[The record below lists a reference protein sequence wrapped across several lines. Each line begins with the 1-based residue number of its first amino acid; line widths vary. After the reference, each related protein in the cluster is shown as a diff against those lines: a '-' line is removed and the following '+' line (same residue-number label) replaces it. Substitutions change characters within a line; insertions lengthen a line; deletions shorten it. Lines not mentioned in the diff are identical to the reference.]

1 MKHTIHSILTVLSL
15 FIFLSCAETKKESA
29 EDQMH
34 MMSAEE
40 ETLEAPQAPQY
51 PAEETFRS
59 QVNDV
64 FTAYVEL
71 KESFVASDLNK
82 VKTSGLK
89 VSDAL
94 AKVEGSKLEGAAK
107 MDWTTYSENMSG
119 ELRKLKDVTE
129 LESARVLLPALT
141 ENMYK
146 IIRAYGLNG
155 ITAYYAYCPMAFNNK
170 GGYWLSNE
178 KKIRNPYFGDAML
191 ACGGVR
197 EQLK

>member
-1 MKHTIHSILTVLSL
+1 MKHTLHSILFIISL
-15 FIFLSCAETKKESA
+15 LLFLSCAETKKESA

-34 MMSAEE
+34 MMSEEE

-51 PAEETFRS
+51 LAEETFRS
-59 QVNDV
+59 QLNDV

-82 VKTSGLK
+82 VKASGLK

-94 AKVEGSKLEGAAK
+94 NKVEGSKLEGAAK
-107 MDWTTYSENMSG
+107 MDWTTYNENMSG
-119 ELRKLKDVTE
+119 ELNKLKDVTE
-129 LESARVLLPALT
+129 LESARALLPALT
-141 ENMYK
+141 EYMYK

-155 ITAYYAYCPMAFNNK
+155 VTAYYAYCPMAFNNK